1 MNIRELILDMLME
14 MERENIYSNIL
25 IRNVLDKYDYLP
37 SKDKAF
43 VKRVTEGVLE
53 RRIQIDYIIDAFS
66 KIPVEKMKPLIRN
79 LLRMSV
85 YQLLFMDSVPDAAVC
100 NEAVKLA
107 AKRKFQPLK
116 GFVNGVLRNIARRKE
131 ELALEG
137 QIGKGMGGESAAG
150 GDSLDPAGKAAI
162 GQAQT
167 GEVPKTFFYPDKK
180 EHPLEYLSVVYS
192 MPECFIKDWVEDYG
206 MERIEKML
214 RAMLE
219 IHPVTVRLK
228 ESISME
234 EKEALLGEMEKKGIK
249 AVSHPY
255 LPYAYRLTHV
265 DGVRNIPGF
274 DRGLFAV
281 QDVSSMLCVECA
293 GIKEGSFVV
302 DVCAAPGG
310 KSLHGA
316 EKAGT
321 AGHVLARDISQAK
334 VALIEENARR
344 QGIGNIKTEVFDALR
359 YDAALEEKADVVL
372 ADVPCSGLGILGRKR
387 DIKYN
392 VTQEMLSKLPAVQ
405 REILG
410 TVWRYVKPGG
420 ILVYSTCT
428 VRKEENEDNVKW
440 FLEHFPFIPE
450 DISGKVGHI
459 PETGTA
465 AEGFLQLLP
474 GIHETDGFFIG
485 VFRRR

>member
-14 MERENIYSNIL
+14 MEKENIYSNIL

-107 AKRKFQPLK
+107 AKRKFQSLK
-116 GFVNGVLRNIARRKE
+116 GFVNGVLRNIARWKE
-131 ELALEG
+131 
-137 QIGKGMGGESAAG
+137 
-150 GDSLDPAGKAAI
+150 
-162 GQAQT
+162 AQT
-167 GEVPKTFFYPDKK
+167 DEVPKTFFYPDKK
-180 EHPLEYLSVVYS
+180 EHPLEYLSVAYS
-192 MPECFIKDWVEDYG
+192 MPECFVKDWVKDYG
-206 MERIEKML
+206 MERTEKML

-228 ESISME
+228 ESLSME

-249 AVSHPY
+249 ADSHPY

-293 GIKEGSFVV
+293 GIEEGSFVV

-321 AGHVLARDISQAK
+321 AGHVLARDISPDK

-344 QGIGNIKTEVFDALR
+344 QGIGNIKTEVFDALQ

-392 VTQEMLSKLPAVQ
+392 VTREMLSELPAVQ
-405 REILG
+405 RDILG
-410 TVWRYVKPGG
+410 TVWRYVKRGG

-440 FLEHFPFIPE
+440 FLKHFPFIPE

-465 AEGFLQLLP
+465 AEGYLQLLP

-485 VFRRR
+485 VFRRK